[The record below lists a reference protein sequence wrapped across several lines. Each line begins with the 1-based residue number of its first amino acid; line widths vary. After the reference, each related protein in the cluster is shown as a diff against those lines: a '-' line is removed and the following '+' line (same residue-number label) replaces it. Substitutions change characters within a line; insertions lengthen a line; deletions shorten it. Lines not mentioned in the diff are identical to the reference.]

1 MYWDIYKLTNSI
13 DGKVYIGLT
22 SRTAAVRFDDHCQYA
37 RKILRRGRKN
47 PTTVQR
53 AIRIH
58 GENKFSVEVIDL
70 AETREAA
77 WQKERYWIRMY
88 RSNDRRFGYNRTPGG
103 EGVLRP
109 WQKEKPE
116 DI

>member
-1 MYWDIYKLTNSI
+1 MLYDIYKLTCVV
-13 DGKVYIGLT
+13 DMKVYIGLT
-22 SRTAAVRFDDHCQYA
+22 SRGAAARFDDHCQYA
-37 RKILRRGRKN
+37 RRVLRRGRRN
-47 PTTVQR
+47 PTPIQR

-58 GENKFSVEVIDL
+58 GENRFVVEVIDL
-70 AETREAA
+70 AETKEEA

-103 EGVLRP
+103 EGLFRTKV
-109 WQKEKPE
+109 EID